1 MGVTLHVAS
10 YDAGLAPPRV
20 QILVEK
26 LMQPNEQILSAK
38 LLCKHRGTLTEY
50 RMQYRRFDGS
60 TGEMSREIYDRGSAA
75 SVLLHNP
82 DRDTV
87 VLVRQFRPSPL
98 VNGTKPYL
106 IEACAGALDGDSPD
120 SCAVREA
127 YEETGLRVEGLRRI
141 CAAYVNPAAL
151 TEVITMFIGFYDGAQ
166 PVSQTGG
173 VADEGEDIEVLEMP
187 FDEAYSKIG
196 SGEIVDMKTII
207 LLQALMIERLSSIVS

>member
-1 MGVTLHVAS
+1 M
-10 YDAGLAPPRV
+10 
-20 QILVEK
+20 
-26 LMQPNEQILSAK
+26 LMQPAEKILSAK
-38 LLCKHRGTLTEY
+38 LLCKHWGTLTEY
-50 RMQYRRFDGS
+50 RMQYRRLDGT

-106 IEACAGALDGDSPD
+106 IEACAGALDGDHPD
-120 SCAVREA
+120 ACAIREA
-127 YEETGLRVEGLRRI
+127 YEETGLRVEGLRMI

-151 TEVITMFIGFYDGAQ
+151 TEVMTMFIGLYNGGE
-166 PVSQTGG
+166 PLPHTGG
-173 VADEGEDIEVLEMP
+173 VAEEGEDIEILEMP

-207 LLQALMIERLSSIVS
+207 LLQAVMIERLSSTAPDIDS